1 MKMEK
6 KIDDNSILL
15 KEDKDL
21 QKIGTSKICLQYF
34 LPSICKMF
42 CNFIFFTSILAG
54 ILVGIYYLGLL
65 FILIVGFDAF
75 KNSPGDNS
83 FFAIYFTGFV
93 SLIIIVLIIFLLY
106 FGLYECLS
114 KKWKESVEKVNEQER
129 KNGQRSNE
137 ETISIDSQ

>member
-1 MKMEK
+1 M
-6 KIDDNSILL
+6 IDDNSILL

-21 QKIGTSKICLQYF
+21 QSSKMSTSTSKICLQYF

-65 FILIVGFDAF
+65 FILIVGSDAF
-75 KNSPGDNS
+75 KNPPGDDS

-93 SLIIIVLIIFLLY
+93 SLLIIMLITFLFILD
-106 FGLYECLS
+106 CI
-114 KKWKESVEKVNEQER
+114 NACQ
-129 KNGQRSNE
+129 KNGKNRLKK
-137 ETISIDSQ
+137 